1 MLFYYIPDGRVD
13 ATGDHH
19 GAEEK
24 KTRNDFSVISIYY
37 HRNGGMAVRTM
48 SLIAALV
55 RSRSYPQ
62 YDYDM
67 LDIPTDPEKM
77 IQTVEFDYN
86 CSFPR
91 RAFVWLCADTA
102 VTDIRHFTECPC
114 SWQLNRKVENLTLI
128 SSTHL
133 DPNCVQASVVY
144 AEPEEW
150 IPIAPNGSYPLPTE
164 PSEVRRVSFD
174 AKTDA
179 GTTSTMALFADGGEL
194 VNSNI
199 TEMPDVIDWDIG
211 SPLPAS
217 ILSVNNTGSSTV
229 YIRNLT
235 TE

>member
-67 LDIPTDPEKM
+67 LDIPTDAEKT

-91 RAFVWLCADTA
+91 RAFVWLSADTV
-102 VTDIRHFTECPC
+102 VTDIRYLTARSCQ
-114 SWQLNRKVENLTLI
+114 WQLNRKVQNLTLI
-128 SSTHL
+128 STMPL
-133 DPNCVQASVVY
+133 LPECVQ
-144 AEPEEW
+144 
-150 IPIAPNGSYPLPTE
+150 
-164 PSEVRRVSFD
+164 
-174 AKTDA
+174 
-179 GTTSTMALFADGGEL
+179 
-194 VNSNI
+194 
-199 TEMPDVIDWDIG
+199 
-211 SPLPAS
+211 
-217 ILSVNNTGSSTV
+217 
-229 YIRNLT
+229 IR
-235 TE
+235 